1 MCVPKFG
8 MYVSNFGTCI
18 PKFGIDNEKVQKKQF
33 YQPNNKRGN
42 KQNRPATICFCGAV
56 IIEY

>member
-18 PKFGIDNEKVQKKQF
+18 PKFGIDNEKVQK
-33 YQPNNKRGN
+33 NNSTSQMIK
-42 KQNRPATICFCGAV
+42 KEISKNRPAAICFCGAV